1 VRSIATFDGDAPEAF
16 PPMSVTVTLEDEI
29 DLSRGD
35 MLVSP
40 AHPPRVSR
48 HFEAMVVWFNAEPA
62 EPGRSYLLKHTSRT
76 VRAKA
81 VKIRYRVNVN
91 SLVQEHVDTLQM
103 NDIAYVEFETVSPLF
118 FDPYTQN
125 RITGSFILIDP
136 ISNAT
141 LGAGMIRADLSDQT
155 AIEDVTQKPV
165 TATERYKRHG
175 HYPALILVEDNPA
188 LATRL
193 ERALFD
199 DHFEVVQ
206 VNRED
211 VPVDQLERNVK
222 LAQSTGLVII
232 YSSDVLSPEEKLKL
246 NAAAV
251 DSFFDLSVLQLPAE
265 EPDALSKVLAFLRP
279 LRAVSERKDQNK
291 IN

>member
-1 VRSIATFDGDAPEAF
+1 
-16 PPMSVTVTLEDEI
+16 
-29 DLSRGD
+29 
-35 MLVSP
+35 
-40 AHPPRVSR
+40 
-48 HFEAMVVWFNAEPA
+48 
-62 EPGRSYLLKHTSRT
+62 
-76 VRAKA
+76 
-81 VKIRYRVNVN
+81 
-91 SLVQEHVDTLQM
+91 M

-155 AIEDVTQKPV
+155 VVEGAMQKPV

-175 HYPALILVEDNPA
+175 HYPALILVEGNPA

-206 VNRED
+206 ARGED
-211 VPVDQLERNVK
+211 VPIEDLEKNLK

-232 YSSDVLSPEEKLKL
+232 YSSDVLSPQEKLKL
-246 NAAAV
+246 NAVAV
-251 DSFFDLSVLQLPAE
+251 DSFFDLSVLQLSAE
-265 EPDALSKVLAFLRP
+265 EPDALGKVLAFLRP
-279 LRAVSERKDQNK
+279 LRAVADQKDQK
-291 IN
+291 KAQ